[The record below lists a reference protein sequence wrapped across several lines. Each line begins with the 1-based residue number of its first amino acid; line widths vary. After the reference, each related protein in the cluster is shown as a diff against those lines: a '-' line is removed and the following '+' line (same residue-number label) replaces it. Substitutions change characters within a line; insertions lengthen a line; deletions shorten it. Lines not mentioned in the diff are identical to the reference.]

1 MRNATL
7 VSFVTF
13 VSFLSFAPKAGAQT
27 SEAVGVRAQG
37 MAGAFTAVA
46 DDATATWWNPAGLAG
61 GAYGNAIL
69 EYGTEHQPK
78 DERDSNNLAV
88 PSQRLDTRGFAAA
101 FPALGISYYHLRVS
115 EIQPVTSTAT
125 PTGGRQDPGTVVVRE
140 QSIALSQ
147 FGATI
152 GQSIGQ
158 HFVIGSTVKVVQGS
172 RAAADAPASS
182 ASLDQASELDGPTET
197 HVGFDLGAMASFG
210 KVRVGLTVRNVTEMD
225 FGVGDTEVT
234 LKRQARVGAAYS
246 TGRRGVIG
254 TATLAVDGDLTT
266 TTTVLG
272 DERRLAVG
280 GEIWV
285 ASQRVGLRGGVN
297 TNTVGARQTALSG
310 GLSGMLL
317 KHTFVDAQAT
327 GGTDTG
333 RRGWAFDL
341 RVTF

>member
-1 MRNATL
+1 M
-7 VSFVTF
+7 
-13 VSFLSFAPKAGAQT
+13 G
-27 SEAVGVRAQG
+27 
-37 MAGAFTAVA
+37 GAFTAVA

-61 GAYGNAIL
+61 GACANAIL
-69 EYGTEHQPK
+69 ECGTEHQPK
-78 DERDSNNLAV
+78 DERDANNLAV

-101 FPALGISYYHLRVS
+101 FPALGVSYYHLRVS

-125 PTGGRQDPGTVVVRE
+125 PAGGRQDPGTVVVRQE
-140 QSIALSQ
+140 SIALNQ

-210 KVRVGLTVRNVTEMD
+210 KVRLGLTVRNVTEMD

-246 TGRRGVIG
+246 TGSAGRHRHGDARRGWRFDDDDHG
-254 TATLAVDGDLTT
+254 ASATSGAWRSAARG
-266 TTTVLG
+266 
-272 DERRLAVG
+272 
-280 GEIWV
+280 WV
-285 ASQRVGLRGGVN
+285 ASQRVGLSEGVS
-297 TNTVGARQTALSG
+297 TRTPSAP
-310 GLSGMLL
+310 
-317 KHTFVDAQAT
+317 
-327 GGTDTG
+327 G
-333 RRGWAFDL
+333 RPRSAAG
-341 RVTF
+341 